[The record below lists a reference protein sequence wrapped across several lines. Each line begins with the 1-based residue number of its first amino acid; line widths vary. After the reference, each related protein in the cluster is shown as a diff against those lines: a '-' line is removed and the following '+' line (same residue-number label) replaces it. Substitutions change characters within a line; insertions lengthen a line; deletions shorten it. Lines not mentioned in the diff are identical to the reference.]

1 VGEDRDEAAYSKQ
14 SSEQSWA
21 QQAVQPKLPDSN
33 QNVTS
38 EEMINITSCNL
49 DQFGAYMSKQY
60 GSAQFQQGFELIK
73 KNQDLIYVDDGE
85 EKLVKML
92 NKLFSNEDTIRGF
105 INFCTTFLIVQNMQ
119 YAQ

>member
-60 GSAQFQQGFELIK
+60 GSAQFQ
-73 KNQDLIYVDDGE
+73 
-85 EKLVKML
+85 
-92 NKLFSNEDTIRGF
+92 
-105 INFCTTFLIVQNMQ
+105 
-119 YAQ
+119 